1 MTPSYELSV
10 ADART
15 HFFQVR
21 FAFRKTGD
29 QTLLRLPAWI
39 PGSYMIRDF
48 SRHIR
53 GFQVQCKARDLAS
66 PSRTRAAASVH
77 VLLKASELDKDTWSI
92 DTSKVETNASI
103 VATYEVYA
111 FDRSV
116 RTAYLDHERAF
127 MNASS
132 LLMYVVG
139 AESLPCEITLRRP
152 TGIAR
157 AKLATGLEPIKIDRA
172 GFGRYFARNYDELID
187 CPVEM
192 ADFTEFSFRAGG
204 AQHRF
209 VITGAHPAD
218 LSRLRKDVAAICE
231 TQCELF
237 EPVSKKAPF
246 RSYVFMLNVLGSGYG
261 GLEHR
266 NSTAL
271 ICSRS
276 DLEPANEGY
285 QTLLGLISHEY
296 FHAWNV
302 KRIKPQAF
310 APYQLREESYTRLL
324 WVFEGFT
331 SYYDDLLALR
341 SGAFSMPD
349 YFRALGKTI
358 TQVLNNSG
366 RNHQSLES
374 SSFFAWTKYYKQDE
388 NSPNSIVSYYTKGA
402 LVGLCLDLSIRL
414 KTKHKYS
421 LDDVMRHLWQR
432 YGRDFYGRD
441 FYGRDFD
448 KAGKGLAEGEFST
461 VLREACGLDMSRELK
476 AWTQG
481 TDDLPLQDLLA
492 SFGITMTLEN
502 QSNLESLLGAK
513 FKTTG
518 LGLEITQVKSDSS
531 AERGGLASGDT
542 IIAYDCLR
550 VTEEGL
556 CSALRSLDGNA
567 AVSTKKKQIPD
578 KSLDLLVFRSDALI
592 SVILGGSST
601 KLLRTKLELTVRP
614 DKAARH
620 GQLTWLGQPPT
631 IAR

>member
-1 MTPSYELSV
+1 MTLSYELSV
-10 ADART
+10 ANART

-53 GFQVQCKARDLAS
+53 GFQVQCKSRDLTNALQARAS
-66 PSRTRAAASVH
+66 AAVH
-77 VLLKASELDKDTWSI
+77 VMLKASEFDKDTWSI
-92 DTSKVETNASI
+92 DTSKVDTNASI

-116 RTAYLDHERAF
+116 RTAYLDQERAF

-139 AESLPCEITLRRP
+139 AENLTCEITLHRP
-152 TGIAR
+152 AGIAR
-157 AKLATGLEPIKIDRA
+157 AKLATGLEPIKVDRS
-172 GFGRYFARNYDELID
+172 GFGRYSAHNYDELID
-187 CPVEM
+187 CPVEI
-192 ADFTEFSFRAGG
+192 AAFSEFSFRAGG

-218 LSRLRKDVAAICE
+218 LSRLSKDVAAICE
-231 TQCELF
+231 TQCKLF

-246 RSYVFMLNVLGSGYG
+246 PSYVFMLNVLGSGYG

-276 DLEPANEGY
+276 DLDPASEGY

-341 SGAFSMPD
+341 SGAFSLQD
-349 YFRALGKTI
+349 YLRALGKTI

-366 RNHQSLES
+366 RNHQSLEA

-432 YGRDFYGRD
+432 YGRDFYGRE
-441 FYGRDFD
+441 FD

-461 VLREACGLDMSRELK
+461 VVREACGLDMSREIK
-476 AWTQG
+476 AWTQRM
-481 TDDLPLQDLLA
+481 DDLPLKELLA

-502 QSNLESLLGAK
+502 LSNLESLLGAK

-531 AERGGLASGDT
+531 AERGGLATGDT
-542 IIAYDCLR
+542 IISYDSLR
-550 VTEEGL
+550 VTEDGL
-556 CSALRSLDGNA
+556 CSALRSLEGNVS
-567 AVSTKKKQIPD
+567 VSTKKKQMLN
-578 KSLDLLVFRSDALI
+578 KSVGLLVFRSDALI
-592 SVILGGSST
+592 SVVLGESST
-601 KLLRTKLELTVRP
+601 KLLRTKLEPVVRQ
-614 DKAARH
+614 
-620 GQLTWLGQPPT
+620 GQLTWLSQKPK
-631 IAR
+631 IAH